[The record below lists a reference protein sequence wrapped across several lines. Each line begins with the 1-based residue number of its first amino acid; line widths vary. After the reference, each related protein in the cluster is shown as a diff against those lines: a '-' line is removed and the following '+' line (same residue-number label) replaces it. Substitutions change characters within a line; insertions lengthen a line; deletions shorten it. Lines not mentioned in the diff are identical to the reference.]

1 MIPLFRTLTVDLKKP
16 TKVDFDK
23 FYPLPERRKNSDI
36 LSHSHKRNVRKLH
49 RLCSAE
55 TGAWISGLY
64 FLLCYFKNGLAL
76 VGADW
81 KYNGSHMFLSYK
93 LIWASFQMWDS
104 ASWEMNC
111 DSELFISFSSYV
123 NILALFI
130 TVFQMTCNTQCCGFK
145 FINGWRLIYSWPRL
159 VGNRYLLS
167 LSFRYD
173 FEHALSF
180 RGSQEKAYS
189 STTNDTLGFVSG
201 PNVVSKLAQYLLSS
215 FQTIF
220 PIWL

>member
-1 MIPLFRTLTVDLKKP
+1 MFYSVMKRDSTLSNADSRSKKK
-16 TKVDFDK
+16 KVDFDK

-49 RLCSAE
+49 ILYSAE
-55 TGAWISGLY
+55 TGAWIPGLY
-64 FLLCYFKNGLAL
+64 FLLCYFKNGLVL

-81 KYNGSHMFLSYK
+81 KYNGSHMFLNYK

-130 TVFQMTCNTQCCGFK
+130 IVFKMTWNTWRCGFR

-159 VGNRYLLS
+159 LGNWYLLS

-180 RGSQEKAYS
+180 RGSQEKACCCCC
-189 STTNDTLGFVSG
+189 
-201 PNVVSKLAQYLLSS
+201 
-215 FQTIF
+215 
-220 PIWL
+220 